1 MGLSNDLIEAVDG
14 AKPSEARIADRY
26 EIRDRIGRGAFGEVF
41 EVYDHR
47 LGRLVALKTLPI
59 EALASEESA
68 EDLRRFHMEARAV
81 ARLSHPGIVTVH
93 DFGETKDFAWIA
105 MELVIGETLKAVLDR
120 NERPSLGET
129 VRVTCALLDA
139 LHYAHGR
146 GIVHRDVKP
155 ANILLALGAE
165 DGLGEVRL
173 ADFGIA
179 RLGETQQ
186 TVVGQV
192 VGTPTAMAPEQVRG
206 EDVDLRADLWSVGVI
221 LYQLLTGKRPF
232 AGGMPG
238 IFNSI
243 LTAHP
248 PAPSSIMADLPP
260 ALDAVVAKALAKN
273 RNDRY
278 PDAPAMA
285 AALRAAAAAPPV
297 LSPVVLPFATE
308 AEGEDEATIR
318 MAPAPRAE
326 QPPAA
331 PPRRAAAGGWAVAM
345 AFVVGV
351 LCGAVVTYLLL
362 MREVGERAPSAPVV
376 SLQPSPAAPPI
387 AASVILAAPE
397 EEPAPEQPLVPPM
410 IATAPEVS
418 VPVPAPFDRTRPEAE
433 DLSPAEA
440 LPPAEVLPEPP
451 RPDPVPPVLPVAEAV
466 PAQLDPPLDLGPVA
480 VPEAPPPAPE
490 VAAPPEPIL
499 VAPPA
504 PEQAPLPAA
513 AATGDG
519 GLARCESDRVAVRSG
534 THPDFGRVVF
544 QWSTP
549 IRPVLTRTSEGA
561 VLRFPGAGCLPS
573 VEAIA
578 MPRNLRAIRGE
589 EEGLRIVTAPGARLR
604 LSRLDRN
611 RVLIDVFDAEP

>member
-59 EALASEESA
+59 QALASEESA

-297 LSPVVLPFATE
+297 LSPVVLPFASE

-318 MAPAPRAE
+318 MVPAPHAE

-331 PPRRAAAGGWAVAM
+331 PPRRAGSWAVAM
-345 AFVVGV
+345 AFAVGA

-362 MREVGERAPSAPVV
+362 TREVGEGAPSAPIV
-376 SLQPSPAAPPI
+376 SLQPPPAEPPI
-387 AASVILAAPE
+387 AASVIPAAPE
-397 EEPAPEQPLVPPM
+397 EEPAPEQPLVLPM
-410 IATAPEVS
+410 IAAAPEVPD
-418 VPVPAPFDRTRPEAE
+418 PVPAPFDRATRP
-433 DLSPAEA
+433 EA
-440 LPPAEVLPEPP
+440 LPPAEALSEPP

-466 PAQLDPPLDLGPVA
+466 PAQPDPPLDLGPVV

-499 VAPPA
+499 VAPPP

-513 AATGDG
+513 AAPGDG
-519 GLARCESDRVAVRSG
+519 VLARCEADRVAVRSG

-549 IRPVLTRTSEGA
+549 TRPVLARTSEGA